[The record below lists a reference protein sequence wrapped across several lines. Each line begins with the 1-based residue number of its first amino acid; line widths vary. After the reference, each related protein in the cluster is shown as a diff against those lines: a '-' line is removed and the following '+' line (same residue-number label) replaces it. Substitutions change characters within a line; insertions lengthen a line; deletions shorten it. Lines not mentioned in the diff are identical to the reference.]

1 MSWFGAI
8 LRREEEGAMRIK
20 LQKISIDVEK
30 FDAIHNADDECREQL
45 LGGGP
50 GPLSPHDQQPVQ
62 TMSDR
67 EYVILMEERYGIL
80 EEGIF

>member
-1 MSWFGAI
+1 
-8 LRREEEGAMRIK
+8 MRMK
-20 LQKISIDVEK
+20 LQKINIDIEK
-30 FDAIHNADDECREQL
+30 IDATHNADDECREQL

-50 GPLSPHDQQPVQ
+50 GSLRPHDQQPVQ

>member
-1 MSWFGAI
+1 
-8 LRREEEGAMRIK
+8 MRMK

-30 FDAIHNADDECREQL
+30 FNATHNADDGCREQL
-45 LGGGP
+45 FGGGP

-67 EYVILMEERYGIL
+67 EYVILMEERYRIL

>member
-1 MSWFGAI
+1 MG
-8 LRREEEGAMRIK
+8 IK

-30 FDAIHNADDECREQL
+30 SNAVHHADDVFRGQL

-50 GPLSPHDQQPVQ
+50 GPRSPHGQQPAQ

-67 EYVILMEERYGIL
+67 EYVISMEERYGIR

>member
-1 MSWFGAI
+1 
-8 LRREEEGAMRIK
+8 MRIQ

-30 FDAIHNADDECREQL
+30 FNAIHNADDECREQL
-45 LGGGP
+45 FGGVPGSLG
-50 GPLSPHDQQPVQ
+50 PHDQQPVQ

>member
-1 MSWFGAI
+1 
-8 LRREEEGAMRIK
+8 MRLK
-20 LQKISIDVEK
+20 LQKINIDVEK
-30 FDAIHNADDECREQL
+30 FTAIDHANDECPEQRL
-45 LGGGP
+45 DGGP
-50 GPLSPHDQQPVQ
+50 GSLTSQCQQPVQ

>member
-1 MSWFGAI
+1 
-8 LRREEEGAMRIK
+8 MRIK

-30 FDAIHNADDECREQL
+30 LNAIHNADDEYREQL
-45 LGGGP
+45 WGGGP
-50 GPLSPHDQQPVQ
+50 GPLSPHDQQLVQ

-67 EYVILMEERYGIL
+67 EYLILMEERYGIL

>member
-1 MSWFGAI
+1 MC
-8 LRREEEGAMRIK
+8 LK
-20 LQKISIDVEK
+20 LQQISIDVEK
-30 FDAIHNADDECREQL
+30 FNAIHNVADEYQEQR
-45 LGGGP
+45 LGGGH
-50 GPLSPHDQQPVQ
+50 GSLTSQCQQPVQ